1 MKKTWRLQKV
11 HQISKE
17 IEEVILKLRPEN
29 VNQCCTILEQYTQA
43 IQRLHRESK
52 SKKWRRRIK
61 LKNKRRNIKKFYK
74 EKTRRCWK
82 NKNKPTRTY
91 SWEDDIEMAMPN
103 MPGDEN
109 KMLNMQSDESEVT
122 LQCTKANYKDELDI
136 YLRSNPSEA
145 TTRDIHSYAESL
157 ANGVFDI

>member
-1 MKKTWRLQKV
+1 
-11 HQISKE
+11 
-17 IEEVILKLRPEN
+17 
-29 VNQCCTILEQYTQA
+29 
-43 IQRLHRESK
+43 
-52 SKKWRRRIK
+52 
-61 LKNKRRNIKKFYK
+61 
-74 EKTRRCWK
+74 
-82 NKNKPTRTY
+82 
-91 SWEDDIEMAMPN
+91 MAMPN